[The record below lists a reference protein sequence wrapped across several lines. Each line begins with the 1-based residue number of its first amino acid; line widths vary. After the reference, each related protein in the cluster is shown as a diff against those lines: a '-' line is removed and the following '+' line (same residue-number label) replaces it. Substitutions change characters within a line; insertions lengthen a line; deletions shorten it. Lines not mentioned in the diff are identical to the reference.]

1 MSHILDNEEFDNGD
15 TLIFDNIHGYIE
27 IDDVAKSIIDTPE
40 FQRLR
45 RIHQGGVMYYV
56 FPTANHSRFE
66 HSIGTYHLA
75 KKLIINIKKRQP
87 ELGITNNIIKIVSI
101 AGLCHDLGHLMY
113 SHLFDDLFLPKLKNY
128 KVFGKK
134 AIHEERSIIILDHVI
149 KKYNINI
156 TEGEFKVISD
166 LINPKTSDYEKWEE
180 EFKIGKWLFE
190 IISNPKNNVDVDKFD
205 YINRDNRAIGLKL
218 DVDFSRLILQPRV
231 INDEICYPI
240 QAKENLYH
248 LFFIRYQLH
257 RRVYHHKTVKAI
269 ELMLVDLLFELEK
282 SHKISEYL
290 NDVEKM
296 ISLVDSF
303 IFNTGN
309 KKVNEILFKIETR
322 QLPSLVFERM
332 SLDPILFSDGVF
344 DKFDENDYHKI
355 DFKVGYTSGKNPNP
369 LSKIKFY
376 KPKNKNI
383 IPGITI
389 QNFSLLTNDNHQEYV
404 CRVYCKNKEIK
415 EELYHSLN

>member
-1 MSHILDNEEFDNGD
+1 MSHILDTDEFQRGD

-27 IDDVAKSIIDTPE
+27 IDDIAKSIIDTPE

-45 RIHQGGVMYYV
+45 RIHQGGVLYYV

-75 KKLIINIKKRQP
+75 RKIITNIRKNQP
-87 ELGITNNIIKIVSI
+87 ELKITSKIIKIVSI

-113 SHLFDDLFLPKLKNY
+113 SHLFDDLFLPKLDNY
-128 KVFGKK
+128 EKFGKLV
-134 AIHEERSIIILDHVI
+134 IHEQRSIVILGNII
-149 KKYNINI
+149 KKYDIDI
-156 TEGEFKVISD
+156 TDAEFKVIGD
-166 LINPKTSDYEKWEE
+166 LINPKTSDYDKWDE

-218 DVDFSRLILQPRV
+218 DVDFSRLILQPQV

-269 ELMLVDLLFELEK
+269 ELMLVELLFELEK
-282 SHKISEYL
+282 THHISEYL
-290 NDVEKM
+290 NDIDKM
-296 ISLVDSF
+296 ILLVDGF
-303 IFNTGN
+303 IFNTKN
-309 KKVNEILFKIETR
+309 EKVDEILNKIETR
-322 QLPSLVFERM
+322 RLPSLVFERI
-332 SLDPILFSDGVF
+332 SLNKISFSEGVF
-344 DKFDENDYHKI
+344 DKFKKEDYEI
-355 DFKVGYTSGKNPNP
+355 INYKVGYTSGKNPNP

-389 QNFSLLTNDNHQEYV
+389 QNFSLLTNDNHQEFV
-404 CRVYCKNKEIK
+404 SRVYCKNDEIK
-415 EELYHSLN
+415 EELYHALN

>member
-1 MSHILDNEEFDNGD
+1 MSHTLDTDEFQLGD

-27 IDDVAKSIIDTPE
+27 IDDIAKSIIDTTE

-45 RIHQGGVMYYV
+45 RIHQGGVLHYV

-75 KKLIINIKKRQP
+75 RKIITNIRKNQP
-87 ELGITNNIIKIVSI
+87 ELKITSRIIKIVSI
-101 AGLCHDLGHLMY
+101 AGLCHDIGHLMY
-113 SHLFDDLFLPKLKNY
+113 SHLFDDLFLPRLKNY
-128 KVFGKK
+128 KSLGNLAV
-134 AIHEERSIIILDHVI
+134 HEQRSILVLGNII
-149 KKYNINI
+149 KKYQIDI
-156 TEGEFKVISD
+156 SDREFKVISD
-166 LINPKTSDYEKWEE
+166 LINPKTSDYDNWDE
-180 EFKIGKWLFE
+180 EFKIGKWIFE
-190 IISNPKNNVDVDKFD
+190 MISNPKNNVDVDKFD

-231 INDEICYPI
+231 INDELCYPI

-257 RRVYHHKTVKAI
+257 RRVYHHKTVKSI
-269 ELMLVDLLFELEK
+269 ESMLVDLLFELEK
-282 SHKISEYL
+282 THNISQYL
-290 NDVEKM
+290 YDIDKM
-296 ISLVDSF
+296 MLLVDGY

-309 KKVNEILFKIETR
+309 DKVNDIINKIETR
-322 QLPSLVFERM
+322 QLPSLVFERI
-332 SLDPILFSDGVF
+332 SLKKISFSKGVF
-344 DKFDENDYHKI
+344 DKFKDTDYEI
-355 DFKVGYTSGKNPNP
+355 INYKVGYTSGKNPNP

-376 KPKNKNI
+376 KPKNKKI

-389 QNFSLLTNDNHQEYV
+389 QNFSLLTNDNHQEFV

-415 EELYHSLN
+415 EELYHALN

>member
-1 MSHILDNEEFDNGD
+1 MSHILDTDEFQRGD

-27 IDDVAKSIIDTPE
+27 IDDIAKSIIDTPE

-45 RIHQGGVMYYV
+45 RIHQGGVLYYV

-75 KKLIINIKKRQP
+75 RKIITNIKKNQP
-87 ELGITNNIIKIVSI
+87 ELKITSKIIKIVSI

-128 KVFGKK
+128 ENFGKL
-134 AIHEERSIIILDHVI
+134 AVHEERSILILGNIIRKYKINMSDEEFVVI
-149 KKYNINI
+149 
-156 TEGEFKVISD
+156 GD
-166 LINPKTSDYEKWEE
+166 LINPKTSDYEKWNE
-180 EFKIGKWLFE
+180 EFKIGKWMFE

-218 DVDFSRLILQPRV
+218 DVDFSRLILQPQV

-269 ELMLVDLLFELEK
+269 ELMLVELLFELEK
-282 SHKISEYL
+282 SHNISEYL
-290 NDVEKM
+290 NDIDKM
-296 ISLVDSF
+296 ILLVDGF
-303 IFNTGN
+303 IFNTEN
-309 KKVNEILFKIETR
+309 KKVNDIINKIETR
-322 QLPSLVFERM
+322 QLPSLVFERI
-332 SLDPILFSDGVF
+332 SLEKINFSKGVF
-344 DKFDENDYHKI
+344 DKFKED
-355 DFKVGYTSGKNPNP
+355 DFEVINYKVGYTSGKNPNP

-389 QNFSLLTNDNHQEYV
+389 QNFSLLTNENHQEFV
-404 CRVYCKNKEIK
+404 SRVYCKNNEIK
-415 EELYHSLN
+415 EELYHALN

>member
-1 MSHILDNEEFDNGD
+1 MSHILDTDEFQRGD

-27 IDDVAKSIIDTPE
+27 IDDIAKSIIDTPE

-45 RIHQGGVMYYV
+45 RIHQGGVLYYV

-75 KKLIINIKKRQP
+75 RKIITNIKKNQP
-87 ELGITNNIIKIVSI
+87 ELKITSKIIKIVSI

-128 KVFGKK
+128 ENFGKL
-134 AIHEERSIIILDHVI
+134 AVHEERSILILGNIIRKYKINMSDEEFVVI
-149 KKYNINI
+149 
-156 TEGEFKVISD
+156 GD
-166 LINPKTSDYEKWEE
+166 LINPKTSDYEKWNE
-180 EFKIGKWLFE
+180 EFKIGKWMFE

-218 DVDFSRLILQPRV
+218 DVDFSRLILQPQV

-269 ELMLVDLLFELEK
+269 EIMLVELLFELEK
-282 SHKISEYL
+282 SHNISEYL
-290 NDVEKM
+290 NDIDKM
-296 ISLVDSF
+296 ILLVDGF
-303 IFNTGN
+303 IFNTEN
-309 KKVNEILFKIETR
+309 KKVNDIINKIETR
-322 QLPSLVFERM
+322 QLPSLVFERI
-332 SLDPILFSDGVF
+332 SLEKINFSKGVF
-344 DKFDENDYHKI
+344 DKFKED
-355 DFKVGYTSGKNPNP
+355 DFEVINYKVGYTSGKNPNP

-389 QNFSLLTNDNHQEYV
+389 QNFSLLTNENHQEFV
-404 CRVYCKNKEIK
+404 SRVYCKNNEIK
-415 EELYHSLN
+415 EELYHALN